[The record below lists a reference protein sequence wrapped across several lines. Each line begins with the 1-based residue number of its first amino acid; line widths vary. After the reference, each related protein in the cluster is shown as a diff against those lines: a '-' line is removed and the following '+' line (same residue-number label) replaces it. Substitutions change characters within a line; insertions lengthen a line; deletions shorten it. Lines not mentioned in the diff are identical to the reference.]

1 MNKFVLVD
9 MFANAATGKMK
20 AEEAMA
26 WATDQYKQSAAK
38 VV

>member
-1 MNKFVLVD
+1 
-9 MFANAATGKMK
+9 MFANAVTGKMK

-38 VV
+38 A